1 MGKKLNGSEANNI
14 NDCMQI
20 SSIYELQSIS
30 TDKTYEPN
38 RFSKFML
45 AGDIDG
51 TATKDT
57 PNRPP
62 YSAVLLLIY
71 KLLIVY
77 PAPSNTPVKLKSPL
91 LNKVLRRNQSYRRAG
106 WL

>member
-14 NDCMQI
+14 NDCMLI
-20 SSIYELQSIS
+20 SDIYELQSIS

-51 TATKDT
+51 TATK
-57 PNRPP
+57 
-62 YSAVLLLIY
+62 
-71 KLLIVY
+71 KLE
-77 PAPSNTPVKLKSPL
+77 
-91 LNKVLRRNQSYRRAG
+91 
-106 WL
+106 